1 MAQAP
6 TNGKRNAKWTRD
18 AVNAFVGFRQVQ
30 ARRNCLWNLFE
41 KPDGLQFCGVSR
53 IGTEEGKAQGFKGI
67 ALRLRG
73 GQVRDQ

>member
-1 MAQAP
+1 MAKAP
-6 TNGKRNAKWTRD
+6 TKGKRNAKCPRD
-18 AVNAFVGFRQVQ
+18 AVNALVGFRQVQ
-30 ARRNCLWNLFE
+30 ARRNCLRNLLE
-41 KPDGLQFCGVSR
+41 EPDGLQFCGVSR